1 MQGASCQQ
9 QVASCKQLFLNI
21 QRKYFVSEAEL
32 LSLFIIPI
40 IMSTQHLIPD
50 EFIRFLLVLVF
61 SLLIGLEQRR
71 HHIAENEDLLFGT
84 DRTFTFIGLL
94 GYVLFIANPSSYIP
108 FLSGFAIIGL
118 FLAIQYFQKISQ
130 HNNYGLTSSI
140 LALLTYC
147 LPIMV
152 FTQPVWLLL
161 LFVVVILTLTELKS
175 HLISISKK
183 ASEEEFI
190 TLAKFIAF
198 AGVVLPLLPDQ
209 PISNQIPISPY
220 NLWLAVV
227 VVSGISYVSY
237 LLKKF
242 VFPDSGVMLTGILGG
257 LYSSTATTVII
268 ARREKEGST
277 GVKAVSAIMMAN
289 GMMYLRILVL
299 AMLFNS
305 AIATALAIP
314 FLILF
319 AICTVLSKISGKHDD
334 TISPSSAEDMNTA
347 GNKNPLELK
356 TAVIFGILF
365 VFFAIVTE
373 YVMKTYG
380 SAGVTSLAFIV
391 GVTDIDPFLLNL
403 LQHTKGITESTIALA
418 IINAT
423 NSNNILKMI
432 YAIALSSKSLR
443 KNLIINFSILIISG
457 LATSILLYLL

>member
-1 MQGASCQQ
+1 
-9 QVASCKQLFLNI
+9 
-21 QRKYFVSEAEL
+21 
-32 LSLFIIPI
+32 
-40 IMSTQHLIPD
+40 MSIQHLIPD
-50 EFIRFLLVLVF
+50 EFIKFLLVLVF

-94 GYVLFIANPSSYIP
+94 GYVLFIANPTSYIP
-108 FLSGFAIIGL
+108 FLSGFVIIGL
-118 FLAIQYFQKISQ
+118 LLAIQYFQKISQ

-161 LFVVVILTLTELKS
+161 SFVVVILTLTELKNNF
-175 HLISISKK
+175 ISLSKK

-198 AGVVLPLLPDQ
+198 AGVILPLLPDK
-209 PISNQIPISPY
+209 PISDQIPISPY

-227 VVSGISYVSY
+227 VVSGISYISY

-242 VFPDSGVMLTGILGG
+242 VFPDSGIMLTGILGG

-268 ARREKEGST
+268 ARRDKVGNT
-277 GVKAVSAIMMAN
+277 GAKAISAIMVAN

-299 AMLFNS
+299 AFLFNR
-305 AIATALAIP
+305 AIASVLAIP
-314 FLILF
+314 FIVLF
-319 AICTVLSKISGKHDD
+319 AICILLSKFSGKHDD
-334 TISPSSAEDMNTA
+334 TISQLSADEMNTA

-356 TAVIFGILF
+356 TAIIFGLLF

-380 SAGVTSLAFIV
+380 NSGVTSLAFIV

-403 LQHTKGITESTIALA
+403 LQHMGGITETTIALA

-423 NSNNILKMI
+423 NSNNVLKMV
-432 YAIALSSKSLR
+432 YAITLSSKSLN
-443 KNLIINFSILIISG
+443 KKLIFNFSVLIISG
-457 LATSILLYLL
+457 LATSLFFYFM

>member
-1 MQGASCQQ
+1 
-9 QVASCKQLFLNI
+9 
-21 QRKYFVSEAEL
+21 
-32 LSLFIIPI
+32 
-40 IMSTQHLIPD
+40 MSIQHLIPD

-71 HHIAENEDLLFGT
+71 HHITENEELLFGT

-94 GYVLFIANPSSYIP
+94 GYVLFIANPTSYIP

-118 FLAIQYFQKISQ
+118 LLAIQYFQKISQ
-130 HNNYGLTSSI
+130 LNNYGLTSSI

-161 LFVVVILTLTELKS
+161 SFVVVILTLTELKS
-175 HLISISKK
+175 NLISLSKK

-198 AGVVLPLLPDQ
+198 AGVILPLLPDK
-209 PISNQIPISPY
+209 PISDQIPISPY

-227 VVSGISYVSY
+227 VVSGISYISY

-242 VFPDSGVMLTGILGG
+242 VFPDSGIMLTGILGG

-268 ARREKEGST
+268 ARRDKVGNT
-277 GVKAVSAIMMAN
+277 GAKAISAIMVAN

-299 AMLFNS
+299 AFLFNRS
-305 AIATALAIP
+305 IASILAIP
-314 FLILF
+314 FLVLF
-319 AICTVLSKISGKHDD
+319 AICILLSKFSGKHDD
-334 TISPSSAEDMNTA
+334 TISQLSADEMNTA

-356 TAVIFGILF
+356 TAIIFGLLF
-365 VFFAIVTE
+365 VFFAIITE

-380 SAGVTSLAFIV
+380 NSGVTSLAFIV
-391 GVTDIDPFLLNL
+391 GVTDVDPFLLNL
-403 LQHTKGITESTIALA
+403 LQHAGGITETTVALA

-423 NSNNILKMI
+423 NSNNVLKMV
-432 YAIALSSKSLR
+432 YAITLSSKSLNR
-443 KNLIINFSILIISG
+443 KLIFSFSILIVSG
-457 LATSILLYLL
+457 LATSLLFYLL